1 MKKLTFVIALAAV
14 LVVLAACAA
23 PAPTATPVPPPP
35 AATPVIIKPG
45 ETPVPTK
52 PPAPTATTGP
62 QRGGTFIDAS
72 FADAVSLQQLITSDS
87 ASSNYQA
94 LLFAGLTRIDPK
106 TLEIVGVMY
115 EGSPTFSADGTKM
128 TWKLRK
134 GLKWSDG
141 KDITTKDIIFT
152 WEKMMD
158 EKVKFTYRQNYK
170 DAFKDVKAIDDYTVE
185 YTLATPGFCPAVAS
199 SGLVAPLPKH
209 IYENLDINQNDL
221 NMKPPVTSGYYKF
234 KEWVKDDHFTASPA
248 YEGFVRGQAL
258 MDGYTYRILKDN
270 TVRTQMFKTQDVDV
284 AGPDPADWDEIS
296 RLPHAQ
302 PVAYYSATGAA
313 WDYIGFN
320 MKNPL
325 LADVVVRQA
334 ISAAINKKEMID
346 KVRLGHAKSQ
356 YSMLPSS
363 SWAAADEK
371 ELPKF
376 EFDPAKAK
384 KMLDD
389 AGYKVGADGTRVS
402 KDGKPLKFGL
412 FYNAGNKIREQIAII
427 SQQYLKDVGIATAV
441 EAVEWNAYLERV
453 QKTKDMDMFVLGWT
467 GGYDPNTTKNIWGTN
482 RGQNYTG
489 YTDSEV
495 DKLYDQA
502 ETVPGCKQ
510 VDRKA
515 LYVKIQQKIAEAQP
529 YIFLYTTENLVVYNK
544 RINLLPLTGLGVTYD
559 LEKISINPLIKK

>member
-35 AATPVIIKPG
+35 PAGTPVVIKPG

-221 NMKPPVTSGYYKF
+221 NMKPPVTSGY
-234 KEWVKDDHFTASPA
+234 
-248 YEGFVRGQAL
+248 
-258 MDGYTYRILKDN
+258 
-270 TVRTQMFKTQDVDV
+270 
-284 AGPDPADWDEIS
+284 
-296 RLPHAQ
+296 
-302 PVAYYSATGAA
+302 
-313 WDYIGFN
+313 
-320 MKNPL
+320 
-325 LADVVVRQA
+325 
-334 ISAAINKKEMID
+334 
-346 KVRLGHAKSQ
+346 
-356 YSMLPSS
+356 
-363 SWAAADEK
+363 
-371 ELPKF
+371 
-376 EFDPAKAK
+376 
-384 KMLDD
+384 
-389 AGYKVGADGTRVS
+389 
-402 KDGKPLKFGL
+402 
-412 FYNAGNKIREQIAII
+412 
-427 SQQYLKDVGIATAV
+427 
-441 EAVEWNAYLERV
+441 
-453 QKTKDMDMFVLGWT
+453 
-467 GGYDPNTTKNIWGTN
+467 
-482 RGQNYTG
+482 
-489 YTDSEV
+489 
-495 DKLYDQA
+495 
-502 ETVPGCKQ
+502 
-510 VDRKA
+510 
-515 LYVKIQQKIAEAQP
+515 
-529 YIFLYTTENLVVYNK
+529 
-544 RINLLPLTGLGVTYD
+544 
-559 LEKISINPLIKK
+559 

>member
-1 MKKLTFVIALAAV
+1 
-14 LVVLAACAA
+14 
-23 PAPTATPVPPPP
+23 
-35 AATPVIIKPG
+35 
-45 ETPVPTK
+45 
-52 PPAPTATTGP
+52 
-62 QRGGTFIDAS
+62 
-72 FADAVSLQQLITSDS
+72 
-87 ASSNYQA
+87 
-94 LLFAGLTRIDPK
+94 
-106 TLEIVGVMY
+106 
-115 EGSPTFSADGTKM
+115 
-128 TWKLRK
+128 
-134 GLKWSDG
+134 
-141 KDITTKDIIFT
+141 
-152 WEKMMD
+152 
-158 EKVKFTYRQNYK
+158 
-170 DAFKDVKAIDDYTVE
+170 
-185 YTLATPGFCPAVAS
+185 
-199 SGLVAPLPKH
+199 
-209 IYENLDINQNDL
+209 
-221 NMKPPVTSGYYKF
+221 
-234 KEWVKDDHFTASPA
+234 
-248 YEGFVRGQAL
+248 

-489 YTDSEV
+489 YTDPEV

-544 RINLLPLTGLGVTYD
+544 RINLLPMTGLGVTYD